1 MGLLDNVIKKTD
13 AVTAPSDDKKVLV
26 SINSRIED
34 LKLQNLENA
43 KFLRGLS
50 KKIETELEQIRIAET
65 NRSIE
70 VKDNSEVVESLE
82 RLNNSLRELNNNDVM
97 TEIDRVQKALDNI
110 NNDDVISEI
119 DRVQKALDNINND
132 DVISEIDRVQKTLDS
147 LNNNDVILELD
158 RVQKKIDSLD
168 IDRVMGVIES
178 VNNMGNK
185 LATIQTEFDR
195 INQMVEDTSNKV
207 NSIITL
213 PGSVKKLLQMNNDT
227 MANNFEDL
235 VRNMGEDMRKR
246 NSTMKIMI
254 GVNLWLTFLNVAI
267 FVAYIMGIF
276 N

>member
-13 AVTAPSDDKKVLV
+13 AV

-97 TEIDRVQKALDNI
+97 T
-110 NNDDVISEI
+110 EI